1 MCEGRRDG
9 AGTRTLGGERRYA
22 GGRRYPSGAT
32 VVVAEV
38 VRVNGRPYSAFGEVL
53 DELARKR
60 NVRGP
65 QHIADYMKARLGEAP
80 TGTAVGKWMYAEASP
95 TRENLRRFADAFE
108 LSEGEE
114 ITLSFAFNY
123 GQQPPEGA

>member
-1 MCEGRRDG
+1 M
-9 AGTRTLGGERRYA
+9 AK
-22 GGRRYPSGAT
+22 
-32 VVVAEV
+32 V
-38 VRVNGRPYSAFGEVL
+38 VRVNGGPYSAFGEVI

-80 TGTAVGKWMYAEASP
+80 TGTAVGKWMYGEASP
-95 TRENLRRFADAFE
+95 TRENLRRLADAFE